1 MTRIYTCSQIEIL
14 RYHFM
19 LSYLFQLDLIDLFFR
34 LVISLLFL
42 RCSSYLTVFLFLFF
56 LNFYLL
62 KHSVGFVL
70 RTLTKT
76 IISWNISNFS
86 KTKQRCIKT
95 RYWHAYKIKSVCN
108 GDTNIQLFSNKTKK
122 MCVFF
127 VGFILS
133 MTPTSRLIHFWGW
146 TVILNRYYWWPLL
159 TITLSISSVLLQ
171 NIQENRINLMVFFLL
186 FWWDLAM
193 VVSCN
198 LNINFKY
205 SARIHY
211 V

>member
-19 LSYLFQLDLIDLFFR
+19 LSYLFRLDLIDLFFR

-76 IISWNISNFS
+76 IIS
-86 KTKQRCIKT
+86 
-95 RYWHAYKIKSVCN
+95 
-108 GDTNIQLFSNKTKK
+108 
-122 MCVFF
+122 
-127 VGFILS
+127 
-133 MTPTSRLIHFWGW
+133 
-146 TVILNRYYWWPLL
+146 
-159 TITLSISSVLLQ
+159 
-171 NIQENRINLMVFFLL
+171 
-186 FWWDLAM
+186 
-193 VVSCN
+193 
-198 LNINFKY
+198 
-205 SARIHY
+205 
-211 V
+211 